1 MNESPAPATPATRPP
16 RHPSPG
22 AVPTLVEHTEEGF
35 TARQSTPSRSPYQ
48 DGHYPDLPIYPG
60 VFFIESVV
68 NASRAYVRL
77 RGIEPGAVSLSR
89 VENVRFVSPGT
100 PGESFTVVARLEDP
114 GGGPG
119 TRRVSASCR
128 DERGRVLA
136 EMALRLAPDA

>member
-16 RHPSPG
+16 RHPSPV

-48 DGHYPDLPIYPG
+48 DLPIYPG